1 MADRHASRVA
11 ARRQANAEEC
21 NVPLTEWL
29 ALSRTERKRR
39 LAAARSA
46 S

>member
-1 MADRHASRVA
+1 MADRPAARIA
-11 ARRQANAEEC
+11 ARRQANADLC
-21 NVPLTEWL
+21 KVPLTEWL

-39 LAAARSA
+39 LAATRSA